1 MGMKA
6 VIPSATAGDDRPC
19 IVYWTGRVNFHV
31 GVLTYCKRNVDAS
44 KGVLQV
50 PDDTPCCPS
59 CEVAVEARD
68 FPKTR

>member
-6 VIPSATAGDDRPC
+6 VIHTKGSELPC

-31 GVLTYCKRNVDAS
+31 GVVTYCKRSQDATS
-44 KGVLQV
+44 AGVLQV
-50 PDDTPCCPS
+50 PDDIRCCS
-59 CEVAVEARD
+59 ACEVAVEARD